1 MLLTGTD
8 SLTYK
13 IKAEY
18 FYENVYKDKE
28 LLDSSN
34 YAEDS
39 RYENSVND
47 LVVVKTKD
55 ETSS

>member
-18 FYENVYKDKE
+18 FYGNVYKDKE

-39 RYENSVND
+39 RY
-47 LVVVKTKD
+47 
-55 ETSS
+55 